1 MQNSYCQLNT
11 HQSFISKYW
20 SIVLVILLLPI
31 WLEAILPVLPTHD
44 DWATTIKPDFNP
56 FFIKERFLF
65 YGYHWRPFD
74 AIMGYILGTNPQVLY
89 PALNHY
95 IIVIGHTICA
105 ILIFR
110 LLTILGFTT
119 LSKNI
124 TTLYF
129 FITPATMATVS
140 AVDSMNQVYALVC
153 GITSFLLYMKLKRGK
168 YIAWIMILFIATWF
182 KENGLMW
189 ALIGPVLAYGF
200 DFIDQKRLKRDIVI
214 GLGVMVAY
222 ALVITLLPKDIIIH
236 PDYEPGVMKVIKNTI
251 KFIFTTF
258 ITIDYIYLLHQP
270 SRNLIAAF
278 LTFALSLPFLYYV
291 FIRNIRL
298 FFNKKMICTTICM
311 LIAVGPH
318 IGTIFSM
325 MHTYAGLAMLAVM
338 IAYSIDLYNEHRKPV
353 VIAFILLCISAII
366 IDIHLIDASV
376 KSGQVGKQMA
386 QEAIQQTGHPVKSV
400 YVIIIEDDYPKL
412 SSFCVIPNETFGWG
426 LAAQYETNY
435 QWPEVI
441 EDTTIERSS
450 DAFKKAKELGLETLK
465 NQQHDCVWIVN
476 HEHIDVVKR

>member
-1 MQNSYCQLNT
+1 
-11 HQSFISKYW
+11 
-20 SIVLVILLLPI
+20 
-31 WLEAILPVLPTHD
+31 
-44 DWATTIKPDFNP
+44 
-56 FFIKERFLF
+56 
-65 YGYHWRPFD
+65 
-74 AIMGYILGTNPQVLY
+74 
-89 PALNHY
+89 
-95 IIVIGHTICA
+95 
-105 ILIFR
+105 
-110 LLTILGFTT
+110 
-119 LSKNI
+119 
-124 TTLYF
+124 
-129 FITPATMATVS
+129 
-140 AVDSMNQVYALVC
+140 
-153 GITSFLLYMKLKRGK
+153 
-168 YIAWIMILFIATWF
+168 
-182 KENGLMW
+182 
-189 ALIGPVLAYGF
+189 
-200 DFIDQKRLKRDIVI
+200 
-214 GLGVMVAY
+214 
-222 ALVITLLPKDIIIH
+222 
-236 PDYEPGVMKVIKNTI
+236 
-251 KFIFTTF
+251 
-258 ITIDYIYLLHQP
+258 
-270 SRNLIAAF
+270 
-278 LTFALSLPFLYYV
+278 
-291 FIRNIRL
+291 
-298 FFNKKMICTTICM
+298 M

-318 IGTIFSM
+318 IGTVFSM